1 MIKEL
6 NDQDRAQLAGLPQI
20 PGFKV
25 FLTLCDNEINHLNL
39 DILQARATEEKEILA
54 RHNRAQAALLF
65 YQNVTKQMSLEI
77 ESFTN
82 RHISREIG
90 PDPTAVLYE

>member
-1 MIKEL
+1 MIKQL

-39 DILQARATEEKEILA
+39 DIIQAKATDRDEILA
-54 RHNRAQAALLF
+54 RHNRAQAAVLF

-77 ESFTN
+77 ESFTS
-82 RHISREIG
+82 RHTTREIG

>member
-39 DILQARATEEKEILA
+39 DIIQAKATDRDEILA
-54 RHNRAQAALLF
+54 RHNRAQAAVLF
-65 YQNVTKQMSLEI
+65 YQNIIKQMSQEI
-77 ESFTN
+77 QIFTS
-82 RHISREIG
+82 RHTSREIG